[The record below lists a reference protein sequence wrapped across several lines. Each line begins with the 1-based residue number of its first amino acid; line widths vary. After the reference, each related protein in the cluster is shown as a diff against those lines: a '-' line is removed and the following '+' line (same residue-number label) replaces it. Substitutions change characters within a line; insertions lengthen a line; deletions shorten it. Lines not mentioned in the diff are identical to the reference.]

1 VTTGT
6 PTNPLPYTDIPQKN
20 MQYRRTN
27 TKGGCYFFTVNLAQR
42 NHSLLTDE
50 IDKLRNVMA
59 HVKKRRPFKLDAI
72 VVLPEHL
79 HALWTLPEDDCD
91 FATRWILIKAGF
103 SRQLPKGE
111 PCNASR
117 RTKGERGIWQRRY
130 WEHLI
135 RDEEDFKRHVDYIH
149 YNAVKHG
156 HVNRAS
162 DWPYSSIH
170 QYIANGTLPE
180 NWGCGL
186 EPFDGLNFG
195 EKT

>member
-1 VTTGT
+1 
-6 PTNPLPYTDIPQKN
+6 
-20 MQYRRTN
+20 
-27 TKGGCYFFTVNLAQR
+27 
-42 NHSLLTDE
+42 
-50 IDKLRNVMA
+50 MA

-79 HALWTLPEDDCD
+79 HALWTLPEDDGD

-117 RTKGERGIWQRRY
+117 RTKRERGIWQRRY

-180 NWGCGL
+180 NWGCGMEL
-186 EPFDGLNFG
+186 FDGLSFG